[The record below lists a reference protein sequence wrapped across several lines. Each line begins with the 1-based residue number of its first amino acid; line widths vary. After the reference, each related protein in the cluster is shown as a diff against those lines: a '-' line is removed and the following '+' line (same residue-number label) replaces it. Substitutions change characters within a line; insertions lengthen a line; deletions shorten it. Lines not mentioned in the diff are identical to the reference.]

1 MATRT
6 SFFIILF
13 LVVTFHVMGEM
24 VTILSVDGGGI
35 RGIIL
40 ATILAFL
47 EDQLQ
52 LSTYRNYVFFPH
64 IKRLFL
70 SQELD
75 GKDARV
81 VDYFD
86 VIAGIST
93 GGILATMITAP
104 NENNLPFCAAKD
116 IVSFYFEHG
125 LRIFPPRYI

>member
-1 MATRT
+1 MMC
-6 SFFIILF
+6 S
-13 LVVTFHVMGEM
+13 GEM

-35 RGIIL
+35 RRIIP

-52 LSTYRNYVFFPH
+52 SDDPE
-64 IKRLFL
+64 KDFL

-75 GKDARV
+75 GEDARV
-81 VDYFD
+81 ADYFD
-86 VIAGIST
+86 VIAGTST

-125 LRIFPPRYI
+125 PRIFPPRYIIVFNII